1 MPIGLA
7 QRRSTIGRT
16 GALERAPAVAVPA
29 LAWLLG
35 FVPVTYLALSGGGY
49 DIVARSEV
57 AIGLWWLVLL
67 GSLFGLFPRARLTAG
82 AWAALAI
89 LAAYLAWTWTAT
101 GWTQSHELTLGE
113 VARVASYTGVLA
125 LGLCVVDSTTVRPL
139 LCGLAA
145 AVALVSALAV
155 LSRLVPSWFPTET
168 TANLYATARLS
179 YPFDYSDG
187 VGEFAALGLPLLLYA
202 ATSARTL
209 LGRAL
214 AAAGIPGVAL
224 CLALTVSRG
233 GIFAAVVGLVVLL
246 ALARDRLGLLVT
258 MGAALCAC
266 AVEIVAIGRRVGV
279 RSVLNSVAP
288 AGERHSVLVVFV
300 LASVGLALVQVGIGR
315 LLRDGRR
322 PGWLVV
328 SRRQAGVVGGA
339 VAVVVVGLVIALIAS
354 GTDHRLWQHFKEPN
368 PPAAGNEYSRLLS
381 LSGSHRYQYWQA
393 AISAYHT
400 DPWKGIGPGTF
411 RFWWAQH
418 NSLHEFVLNAHSWF
432 IETLAELG
440 LIGLLLV
447 GGFAVYV
454 LVSGAVRALGPAADA
469 AAGPGDRGPAAAAA
483 TATFAAF
490 CAGAAFD
497 WVWQI
502 GAVPFVAML
511 AVAAVFV
518 SPRPEAEPRGWTR
531 ALIPRAALVV
541 GTLVALWAIAVPLAE
556 TAQVRASQA
565 AARRGDLRSALDHAS
580 SAQNLE
586 PSAASPRLQE
596 ALVYERLGAIAK
608 ASDAIA
614 QAIDREPT
622 NWSLWLTASRI
633 ATEADRP
640 RKALADYRRARAL
653 NPTSPLF
660 AQ

>member
-1 MPIGLA
+1 MSIAAEQPRG
-7 QRRSTIGRT
+7 TIGRSA
-16 GALERAPAVAVPA
+16 ALGRLPGGVVPA

-35 FVPVTYLALSGGGY
+35 FAPVTYLALSGGGY

-67 GSLFGLFPRARLTAG
+67 GALTGLFPRTRVTAG
-82 AWAALAI
+82 AWAAVGI
-89 LAAYLAWTWTAT
+89 LAAYVAWTWIAT
-101 GWTQSHELTLGE
+101 GWTQSHELTLDE

-125 LGLCVVDSTTVRPL
+125 LGLCVVDASTVRPL
-139 LCGLAA
+139 LCGLAS
-145 AVALVSALAV
+145 AVALVSALSV
-155 LSRLVPSWFPTET
+155 LSRLVPGWFPADT
-168 TANLYATARLS
+168 TSNLYATSRLS

-214 AAAGIPGVAL
+214 GAAGIPGVVL

-233 GIFAAVVGLVVLL
+233 GIFAAVVGVVVLV
-246 ALARDRLGLLVT
+246 ALAPDRLAVFGTLAV
-258 MGAALCAC
+258 ALCGC
-266 AVEIVAIGRRVGV
+266 AVELVAIGQRVDI
-279 RSVLNSVAP
+279 RSVFLTTAP
-288 AGERHSVLVVFV
+288 ASDRHAILVVFV
-300 LASVGLALVQVGIGR
+300 LAALGVGLAQVGVAR
-315 LLRDGRR
+315 ALPDGAR
-322 PGWLVV
+322 PSWLAV
-328 SRRQAGVVGGA
+328 SRGRARVIAGVIA
-339 VAVVVVGLVIALIAS
+339 VLIVAGVIVVIAS
-354 GTDHRLWQHFKEPN
+354 GTDHTLWQRFKEPN
-368 PPAAGNEYSRLLS
+368 APTSGGEYSRLLS

-400 DPWKGIGPGTF
+400 NPWKGIGPGSF

-418 NSLHEFVLNAHSWF
+418 NSLHEYVLNAHSWF

-440 LIGLLLV
+440 IVGLALV
-447 GGFAVYV
+447 LGFALYV
-454 LVSGAVRALGPAADA
+454 LVTGAVRSLRAPVESSLGTRPAVV
-469 AAGPGDRGPAAAAA
+469 AG

-490 CAGAAFD
+490 CAAASFD
-497 WVWQI
+497 WVWQL

-518 SPRPEAEPRGWTR
+518 HSAPDAGR
-531 ALIPRAALVV
+531 AGRVASLLPRAALTI
-541 GTLVALWAIAVPLAE
+541 GTLVALWAIAVPLAD
-556 TAQVRASQA
+556 TAEVRASQA
-565 AARRGDLRSALDHAS
+565 AAKRGDLRSALDHAVT
-580 SAQNLE
+580 AQNLE

-596 ALVYERLGAIAK
+596 ALVYERLGATREAD
-608 ASDAIA
+608 DAIR
-614 QAIDREPT
+614 QAIDHERT

-640 RKALADYRRARAL
+640 KAALADYRRARAL

-660 AQ
+660 AR